1 MTKLMDMLE
10 TNKEKKDIE
19 CNELIYIYAPFDNNM
34 KNEYEMENVSPY
46 VS

>member
-19 CNELIYIYAPFDNNM
+19 CNELIYIYIYM
-34 KNEYEMENVSPY
+34 LRLIIT
-46 VS
+46 